1 MLQVDLDNVL
11 AWSDRNKMVID
22 NRKTKCLMITSKR
35 LNTKLDH
42 LSLKHTVQGAAVE
55 QVGAQK
61 LLGVIL
67 DQSLDFNE
75 HVEQLCKKLSQK
87 IVVLRK
93 IRRYLLIGE
102 CILYYN
108 AMIKQTMLYGS
119 TVWTSCLQRISTKC
133 SNFKSELRE

>member
-1 MLQVDLDNVL
+1 
-11 AWSDRNKMVID
+11 MVIG
-22 NRKTKCLMITSKR
+22 NRKCLMITSKR

-42 LSLKHTVQGAAVE
+42 LPLKHTVQGAAVE

-67 DQSLDFNE
+67 DQSLNFNE
-75 HVEQLCKKLSQK
+75 HVEQLCKLSQK

-93 IRRYLLIGE
+93 SRRYLPIGE

-108 AMIKQTMLYGS
+108 AIIKQTLPDGS

-133 SNFKSELRE
+133 SNFKSKLHE